1 MITEKIAMAD
11 MVAQSIEKFAQVLP
25 LDIAEIFT
33 WYFEQKGVENPE
45 RFLDQEKLNKQIQT
59 EQVQDAIQ
67 DINIKNQLTQ
77 VLGNAEMN
85 NNSLTNNMPVPEKET
100 EQMVNNNVIPDTMSR
115 LIKKIKH
122 NRNNNKK
129 GGN

>member
-1 MITEKIAMAD
+1 MAD